1 MNLYESLRNTR
12 VVDAIEE
19 RDRQLSLLATAAD
32 IHTVNSNRLGLGM
45 YKLDL
50 AEVGIAEGIT
60 FGELF
65 ESNRSICDEIV
76 EAMHGSSMTIKKA
89 SRIANLRTCYRV
101 SKNKERDIIGK
112 YLKLAKF
119 I

>member
-65 ESNRSICDEIV
+65 ESNRSICDE
-76 EAMHGSSMTIKKA
+76 
-89 SRIANLRTCYRV
+89 ANAIFYFYINL
-101 SKNKERDIIGK
+101 IIGK